1 LKGKGRKSRIVPLSD
16 NQVRNLM
23 RYMQE
28 KHLFEPHAGVYP
40 LFANPQNNRLS
51 RVAIL
56 SIVKKYAMMAG
67 LKNPAII
74 PDNIGCHSLR
84 HTKAMHMLEADINLI
99 YIRDFLGHS
108 SITTTEIYARTN
120 AKKKMEALR
129 KVDPSIVTDRKT
141 SWQKDGKLM
150 SWLKELKQKY

>member
-1 LKGKGRKSRIVPLSD
+1 MV
-16 NQVRNLM
+16 
-23 RYMQE
+23 
-28 KHLFEPHAGVYP
+28 
-40 LFANPQNNRLS
+40 
-51 RVAIL
+51 
-56 SIVKKYAMMAG
+56 G

-74 PDNIGCHSLR
+74 PDDIGCHSFR

-129 KVDPSIVTDRKT
+129 KIDPSIVTDRKT
-141 SWQKDGKLM
+141 SWQKDGKLL
-150 SWLKELKQKY
+150 SWLKELQQKY